1 MPADTIRDVVVAQA
15 IRTALLEEMRR
26 DPSVFIMGEDIGV
39 YGGVYGVTKG
49 FLHEFGEGRVRDTP
63 ISEAALVAMT
73 IGAAMVGMRPVVEL
87 MYADFTAHAMDAI
100 VNNAAKWR
108 YMSGGQFSLPLVI
121 RTPAGGGVGYAAQ
134 HSQCPEAWF
143 AHVPGLK
150 VMMPATPADMR
161 GLLKSAIRDPNP
173 VIFLEHKA
181 IYDYKGPM
189 PAEEYLTPI
198 GVADLKREGTDV
210 TLVSWSKTLWDARTA
225 AERLA
230 AEGISVEV
238 VDPRTLQPLD
248 SEAIF
253 HSVHKTGRL
262 VVAHEAVWFG
272 GLGGEIVAQ
281 VAAACFREL
290 KSAPVRVGAKFLP
303 QPFSPPLEQYV
314 LPSVED
320 IMAAVKGAL
329 KS

>member
-1 MPADTIRDVVVAQA
+1 MATTTREVVVAQA
-15 IRTALLEEMRR
+15 VRTALLEEMRR
-26 DPSVFIMGEDIGV
+26 DQRVFIMGEDIGV

-49 FLHEFGEGRVRDTP
+49 FLQEFGEERVRDTP

-73 IGAAMVGMRPVVEL
+73 IGAAMVGMRPVVEI
-87 MYADFTAHAMDAI
+87 MYSDFTATAMDAI

-108 YMSGGQFSLPLVI
+108 YMSGGQFELPLVI
-121 RTPAGGGVGYAAQ
+121 RTPAGGGVGYGAQ

-150 VMMPATPADMR
+150 VIMPATPADMR

-173 VIFLEHKA
+173 VLFLEHKA
-181 IYDYKGPM
+181 MYDFKGPM
-189 PAEEYLTPI
+189 AAEEYLTPI
-198 GVADLKREGTDV
+198 GVADIKREGSDV
-210 TLVSWSKTLWDARTA
+210 TLVSWSKTLWDSLEA

-238 VDPRTLQPLD
+238 VDPRTIQPLD
-248 SEAIF
+248 SEAIID
-253 HSVHKTGRL
+253 SVRKTGRL

-272 GLGGEIVAQ
+272 GFGGEIVAQ
-281 VAAACFREL
+281 ITATCFRDL
-290 KSAPVRVGAKFLP
+290 KAAPARVGAKFVP

-314 LPSVED
+314 LPSIDD
-320 IMAAVKGAL
+320 IVAAVKGVLA
-329 KS
+329 S